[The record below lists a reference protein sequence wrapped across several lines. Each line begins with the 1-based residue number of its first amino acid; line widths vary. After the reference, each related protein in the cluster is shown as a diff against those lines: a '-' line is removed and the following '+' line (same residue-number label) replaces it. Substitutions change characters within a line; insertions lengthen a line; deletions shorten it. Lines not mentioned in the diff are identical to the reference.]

1 MGIQTSRPSEW
12 RGKRNAPG
20 DEFSGVQRRRIGI
33 ARALALE
40 PELVI
45 CDEPVSALDVSIQAQ
60 VINLLMDLQQ
70 ELGLTYLF
78 IAHDLSVVRQISD
91 RVGVVYLGRL
101 VETAPKQT
109 LFAKPRHPYTQVLL
123 GAVPVPNPVIEFT
136 PEQPLFRDGA
146 PSPAIRR
153 RATPSIP
160 VAPRRKTAAG
170 NSARRRGAKA
180 KGCGRLAIWLGSEG
194 AHRRCGLHTPI
205 GWIDSNREPIGSLAE
220 TGDGE

>member
-12 RGKRNAPG
+12 RGNRNTPG
-20 DEFSGVQRRRIGI
+20 DEFSGGQRIGI

-45 CDEPVSALDVSIQAQ
+45 CDESVSALDVSIQAQ

-78 IAHDLSVVRQISD
+78 IAHDLSVVRHISD
-91 RVGVVYLGRL
+91 RVGVMYLGRL

-109 LFAKPRHPYTQVLL
+109 LFANPRHPYTQVLL
-123 GAVPVPNPVIEFT
+123 GAVPVPDPVIEST
-136 PEQPLFRDGA
+136 REQPLFLGGRRA
-146 PSPAIRR
+146 PAIRR
-153 RATPSIP
+153 RAAPSIFT
-160 VAPRRKTAAG
+160 APRRNTSAG
-170 NSARRRGAKA
+170 NSVRKRRAGAN
-180 KGCGRLAIWLGSEG
+180 GGGRLAIWLGSEG

-205 GWIDSNREPIGSLAE
+205 GWIDSKRELIGSLAE
-220 TGDGE
+220 MGDGE